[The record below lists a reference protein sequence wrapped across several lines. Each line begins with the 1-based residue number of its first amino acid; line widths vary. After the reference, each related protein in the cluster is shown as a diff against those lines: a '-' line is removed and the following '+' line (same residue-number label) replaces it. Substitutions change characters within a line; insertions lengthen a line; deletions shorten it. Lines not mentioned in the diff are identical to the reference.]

1 MLGLFE
7 RLLGRRGNGAPA
19 AMPAA
24 AAAAVP
30 PASAATAPGVRFGAD
45 GNGSNGGTTPYYYR
59 DTSYAGASRIRKQLH
74 NWIPSR
80 ATADADLLP
89 DYDMLV
95 ARSRDLNRNNGV
107 AAGAF
112 QSLQDNAVGVGLRLN
127 CAPDYRALNR
137 DIKWAQE
144 WSRITE
150 SLWRTWADT
159 VACDAAG
166 QQTFNSLTQL
176 VFRSALENGEA
187 VCLPLWLERPE
198 TPFATCLQLVD
209 ADRMS
214 NPQFV
219 PASLYLRGGIET
231 DIYGK
236 PIAYHIQK
244 QMNWPGF
251 YYGTYG
257 ITGYG
262 ISAGLEWERI
272 PAMTSF
278 GRRRVLHV
286 HVKERVEQTRGKPIL
301 APVIEQF
308 RMLDSYQRTELQS
321 AIVNSIVAGVLETPM
336 DPAGIAEMMGGDPNA
351 YLAAKNEYRVQ
362 LEGGTVVPL
371 YPGDK
376 MTPFTPSR
384 PSQQYSAFVESVLRQ
399 IGSCMGLPYELV
411 LKDFSKTNYSS
422 ARAALNEAWR
432 FFINR
437 RTWLATYWC
446 APIYRLWLEEAV
458 NAGMIEAPDF
468 YENAEFYLR
477 AKWIGPGR
485 GQIDPT
491 KEAEAAQIRM
501 DTFTSTLEDECA
513 EQGRDW
519 EDVLEQRAL
528 EVARMK
534 ELDLESPLTP
544 RPPKGETLAPDTAD
558 EPPAVPS
565 TPAKEAA

>member
-1 MLGLFE
+1 MNIGLLD
-7 RLLGRRGNGAPA
+7 RLLGRRG
-19 AMPAA
+19 AA
-24 AAAAVP
+24 AASSVAVAPPVP
-30 PASAATAPGVRFGAD
+30 PAADVPGMRFGASN
-45 GNGSNGGTTPYYYR
+45 GNGGSCYR

-112 QSLQDNAVGVGLRLN
+112 QSLQDNTVGIGLRL
-127 CAPDYRALNR
+127 AADPDYKALGKT
-137 DIKWAQE
+137 IKWKEE
-144 WSRITE
+144 WSRATE
-150 SLWRTWADT
+150 SLWHTWADN
-159 VACDAAG
+159 VFCDAAG
-166 QQTFNSLTQL
+166 QQTFASLTQL
-176 VFRSALENGEA
+176 VFRASLENGEA
-187 VCLPLWLERPE
+187 LCLPLWLPRPE

-209 ADRMS
+209 SDRLS
-214 NPQFV
+214 NPKFA

-231 DIYGK
+231 DVYGR

-244 QMNWPGF
+244 QQNWPGF
-251 YYGTYG
+251 YFGSYGMQ
-257 ITGYG
+257 GYG
-262 ISAGLEWERI
+262 ISAGLDWERI

-286 HVKERVEQTRGKPIL
+286 HVKERIDQTRGKPIL

-336 DPAGIAEMMGGDPNA
+336 DPAGIAEMMGGDPNG
-351 YLAAKNEYRVQ
+351 YLQAKSEYRVQ

-384 PSQQYSAFVESVLRQ
+384 PSQQYAAFVESVLRQ
-399 IGSCMGLPYELV
+399 IGSCMGLPYELI

-446 APIYRLWLEEAV
+446 APVYRLWLEECV
-458 NAGMIEAPDF
+458 NAGLIEAPGF
-468 YENAEFYLR
+468 YENAAFYLK

-501 DTFTSTLEDECA
+501 DTFTSTLEEECA

-519 EDVLEQRAL
+519 EIVLEQRKL
-528 EVARMK
+528 EVDRMK
-534 ELDLESPLTP
+534 ELGLEVPLTP
-544 RPPKGETLAPDTAD
+544 RPPKGETVAPDTTD
-558 EPPAVPS
+558 EPAPANDPAA
-565 TPAKEAA
+565 PAKEAA

>member
-1 MLGLFE
+1 M
-7 RLLGRRGNGAPA
+7 
-19 AMPAA
+19 AMS
-24 AAAAVP
+24 AAAVAKSSP
-30 PASAATAPGVRFGAD
+30 GFLARLFRRGESVPSTASDGGIRFG
-45 GNGSNGGTTPYYYR
+45 GSNGTAYR
-59 DTSYAGASRIRKQLH
+59 DTPYAGASRVRKQLH
-74 NWIPSR
+74 NWQPSR

-112 QSLQDNAVGVGLRLN
+112 QSLQDNTVGIGLRRA
-127 CAPDYRALNR
+127 CAPDYRALGR
-137 DIKWAQE
+137 DMAWAE
-144 WSRITE
+144 DWSRTTE

-187 VCLPLWLERPE
+187 LCLPLWLPRND
-198 TPFATCLQLVD
+198 TPFNTCLQLVD
-209 ADRMS
+209 SDRLS

-231 DIYGK
+231 DVYGK

-244 QMNWPGF
+244 QMDWPGIYF
-251 YYGTYG
+251 GVYGLA
-257 ITGYG
+257 GYG
-262 ISAGLEWERI
+262 VATGIEWERI
-272 PAMTSF
+272 PAATSW

-321 AIVNSIVAGVLETPM
+321 AIVNSIVAGVIETPL
-336 DPAGIAEMMGGDPNA
+336 DPAGIAEMMGGDPNG
-351 YLAAKNEYRVQ
+351 YLASKSEYRVQ
-362 LEGGTVVPL
+362 LEGGTMIPL

-376 MTPFTPSR
+376 MTPYTPSR
-384 PSQQYSAFVESVLRQ
+384 PAPQFSSFVEAVLRQ
-399 IGSCMGLPYELV
+399 IGAAMGMPYELI

-437 RTWLATYWC
+437 RTWLATYWA
-446 APIYRLWLEEAV
+446 APVYRLWLEEAV

-468 YENAEFYLR
+468 YANAEFYL
-477 AKWIGPGR
+477 KC
-485 GQIDPT
+485 
-491 KEAEAAQIRM
+491 K
-501 DTFTSTLEDECA
+501 
-513 EQGRDW
+513 
-519 EDVLEQRAL
+519 
-528 EVARMK
+528 
-534 ELDLESPLTP
+534 
-544 RPPKGETLAPDTAD
+544 
-558 EPPAVPS
+558 
-565 TPAKEAA
+565 

>member
-1 MLGLFE
+1 MPGLLD
-7 RLLGRRGNGAPA
+7 RLLGRRGNA
-19 AMPAA
+19 AVAAAVAA
-24 AAAAVP
+24 AAP
-30 PASAATAPGVRFGAD
+30 PADPAAPDLAA
-45 GNGSNGGTTPYYYR
+45 SNGACYPDTPH
-59 DTSYAGASRIRKQLH
+59 AGASRIRKQLH
-74 NWIPSR
+74 NWIPTR
-80 ATADADLLP
+80 RTADADLLP
-89 DYDMLV
+89 DQDMLI

-112 QSLQDNAVGVGLRLN
+112 QSLQDNTVGIGLRLSS
-127 CAPDYRALNR
+127 APDYKALGKT
-137 DIKWAQE
+137 ISWQE
-144 WSRITE
+144 EWTRGVE
-150 SLWRTWADT
+150 SLWRTWADN
-159 VACDAAG
+159 VYCDAAG

-187 VCLPLWLERPE
+187 LCLPLWLSRPE

-209 ADRMS
+209 ADRLS

-231 DIYGK
+231 DVYGR
-236 PIAYHIQK
+236 PLAYHIQK
-244 QMNWPGF
+244 QLNWPGF

-286 HVKERVEQTRGKPIL
+286 HVKERIDQTRGKPIL

-321 AIVNSIVAGVLETPM
+321 AIVNSIVAGILETPM
-336 DPAGIAEMMGGDPNA
+336 DPAGIAEMMGGDPTA
-351 YLAAKNEYRVQ
+351 YLEAKNEYRVQ

-384 PSQQYSAFVESVLRQ
+384 PSQQYAAFVESVLRQ
-399 IGSCMGLPYELV
+399 IGASMGLPYELV

-446 APIYRLWLEEAV
+446 APIYRLWFEEAV
-458 NAGMIEAPDF
+458 NAGLIEAPKF
-468 YENAEFYLR
+468 YEQSELYLR

-501 DTFTSTLEDECA
+501 DTFTSTLEEECA

-519 EDVLEQRAL
+519 EEVLEQRAV

-544 RPPKGETLAPDTAD
+544 RPPKGETLAPDPA
-558 EPPAVPS
+558 EEAPASPPAAPA
-565 TPAKEAA
+565 AKEVA